1 MNAATKTGL
10 DALET
15 TSKNIS
21 HQAGEAKGEYIVNK
35 FTKIV
40 KPKPVPDVNLRNNYS
55 NRKTRWN
62 TEWIKTCIIKIEH

>member
-21 HQAGEAKGEYIVNK
+21 HQAAEAKGEYIENK

-40 KPKPVPDVNLRNNYS
+40 KPKPVPDVNLRNN
-55 NRKTRWN
+55 
-62 TEWIKTCIIKIEH
+62 